1 MYNGKY
7 HIMKG
12 WFFMKKRLIAGIVA
26 LCIVGGMGV
35 IPKSIAPA
43 VAVATSEETAKSG
56 VCGENL
62 T

>member
-1 MYNGKY
+1 
-7 HIMKG
+7 MKG

>member
-1 MYNGKY
+1 MYNRKY